1 MSTRRPLRLLSI
13 PTIGGRRLRES
24 SFIQKAGVR
33 SNTSRVNT
41 SFVTITVTVT
51 ATVTAIQ
58 TGNLPERPLPQ
69 RPSLVGRS
77 HPSFGGHGFL
87 KSEIPF
93 GLNQLGCAPLGA
105 ATLSWN
111 SSVCLRHNMSE
122 VGQTRTSAADLTT
135 SALPPKTHIA
145 RQIGFIVRSP
155 TTRRSIL
162 LIRSEPSTSAALMA
176 AGLSGH
182 GLTFYPNDTAP
193 PRLIA
198 TGPMAPSWLVPN

>member
-41 SFVTITVTVT
+41 SFVTITVT

-77 HPSFGGHGFL
+77 HPSFGGQGFL
-87 KSEIPF
+87 KSEIPL

-122 VGQTRTSAADLTT
+122 VGHSRRFDCPPATSGLPRLADIL
-135 SALPPKTHIA
+135 S
-145 RQIGFIVRSP
+145 VRWHVAKVP
-155 TTRRSIL
+155 GHKV
-162 LIRSEPSTSAALMA
+162 AALQPA
-176 AGLSGH
+176 AREEE
-182 GLTFYPNDTAP
+182 P
-193 PRLIA
+193 
-198 TGPMAPSWLVPN
+198 

>member
-13 PTIGGRRLRES
+13 PTIGARRLRES

-41 SFVTITVTVT
+41 SFVTITVTAT

-111 SSVCLRHNMSE
+111 SSVCLWHNMSE
-122 VGQTRTSAADLTT
+122 VGQTEKNSLRANVFRVT
-135 SALPPKTHIA
+135 P
-145 RQIGFIVRSP
+145 
-155 TTRRSIL
+155 
-162 LIRSEPSTSAALMA
+162 E
-176 AGLSGH
+176 SGH
-182 GLTFYPNDTAP
+182 CSMQSACLKGATKRYQCRPPAPARKVRAGQRLVSSDRVQYPPASLSLEGT
-193 PRLIA
+193 RY
-198 TGPMAPSWLVPN
+198 